1 MQLKKIDKNP
11 INFQFQNLDCQNRF
25 ELNMSNN
32 KPTTSQPSTSH
43 PSTSHPSTSHPSTSH
58 PLVVQERSSAQNAAT
73 SSRTNRKVL
82 SDDTYD
88 RMARSLFGA
97 AKTCHENKDDNETT
111 KRKILEAYSAELS
124 RVHDELKK
132 KLPSSSRP

>member
-43 PSTSHPSTSHPSTSH
+43 PSTSHP
-58 PLVVQERSSAQNAAT
+58 LAVQERSSAQNPAT

-88 RMARSLFGA
+88 RMARSLFGT